1 MTSEKSISDGGWKM
15 RKTTRDYNDDSEFMA
30 LSALP
35 ALLTPWAV
43 VALIWWL
50 AVVWAAF
57 R

>member
-1 MTSEKSISDGGWKM
+1 MKM
-15 RKTTRDYNDDSEFMA
+15 SKATRDRNDDSEFMA

-35 ALLTPWAV
+35 ALLTPWAI

-50 AVVWAAF
+50 SVVIAAL